1 MSKPKPIK
9 AFGFK
14 SVSDNNV
21 KCKTRVIIYD
31 NFYITIEQTNLVPI
45 EHKDFF
51 VKMGMSPI
59 KTTDRYMLCC
69 KFMSFKE
76 SSFFGIIKEYNK
88 IVLEHLRSSRN
99 LKPIDK

>member
-69 KFMSFKE
+69 KFMSFKDT
-76 SSFFGIIKEYNK
+76 SFCGIFQEYHK
-88 IVLEHLRSSRN
+88 ASLEHIRSSRN
-99 LKPIDK
+99 LKPIK